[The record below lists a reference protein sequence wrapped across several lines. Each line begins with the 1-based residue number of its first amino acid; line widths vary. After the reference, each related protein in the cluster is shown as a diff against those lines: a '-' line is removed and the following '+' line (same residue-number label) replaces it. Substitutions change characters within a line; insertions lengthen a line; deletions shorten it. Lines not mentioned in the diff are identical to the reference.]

1 MFFAAALTIAAAGV
15 ASAAPA
21 ACPAPSH
28 DPTLSAKQ
36 GFRLVVN
43 VTDPSADF
51 KKTPVNGLQLSGIH
65 AGAGVE
71 MPTVTKEGATF
82 YSGSD
87 KTVNLAITGSSP
99 YGLTQA
105 EEARSPLLYGLGFNV
120 GDATKGFEVVKPEPQ
135 PMCANLRGPRVGSF
149 VVCDNGFSAP
159 GFAQL
164 EVRFLEVSRGVA
176 STMPDNCVAVSFLP
190 ECAPID
196 LSEAAYD
203 HSNIV
208 DTACHPGKVVD
219 IDWSKQKYC

>member
-1 MFFAAALTIAAAGV
+1 MFLAPALTIAAAGL

-21 ACPAPSH
+21 ACPAPHH
-28 DPTLSAKQ
+28 DPTLSK

-43 VTDPSADF
+43 VTDPTADF
-51 KKTPVNGLQLSGIH
+51 KKTPINGLQLSSIH

-71 MPTVTKEGATF
+71 MPTVTKDGATF

-87 KTVNLAITGSSP
+87 KTVNLAISGSSP

-105 EEARSPLLYGLGFNV
+105 EEPSSPLLYGLGINIAE
-120 GDATKGFEVVKPEPQ
+120 ATKGFEVVKPESQ
-135 PMCANLRGPRVGSF
+135 PMCTNLRGPRVGSF

-159 GFAQL
+159 EFAQL
-164 EVRFLEVSRGVA
+164 EVRFLEASRGIA
-176 STMPDNCVAVSFLP
+176 APMPDNCVAVTFLP

-196 LSEAAYD
+196 LSEATYD
-203 HSNIV
+203 HSNLV
-208 DTACHPGKVVD
+208 DTVCHAGKVVD